1 MSKEFET
8 AINALRHAGDALKNA
23 GSALT
28 SAGNALASIAEL
40 FEQRIGKPEL
50 IADRVIKEV
59 EAEQDTKEAE
69 QAKPE
74 EPATTPSKADVKA
87 LLVSKSRD
95 GHTDD
100 VKALLH
106 KYGASSV
113 TEIMQ
118 SDRLAE
124 FYKEAEVIG
133 NAG

>member
-8 AINALRHAGDALKNA
+8 AINALRHAGDALKSA

-28 SAGNALASIAEL
+28 SAGNALGSIAEL
-40 FEQRIGKPEL
+40 LEQRIGKPEL
-50 IADRVIKEV
+50 IADRVIE
-59 EAEQDTKEAE
+59 EAEPKKSKEAE
-69 QAKPE
+69 KAAPE
-74 EPATTPSKADVKA
+74 ETATAPSKADVKA

-118 SDRLAE
+118 SDKLAE

>member
-8 AINALRHAGDALKNA
+8 AINALRHAGDALKSA

-28 SAGNALASIAEL
+28 SAGNALGSIAEL

-50 IADRVIKEV
+50 IADRVIE
-59 EAEQDTKEAE
+59 EAEPKKSKEAE
-69 QAKPE
+69 PE
-74 EPATTPSKADVKA
+74 ETATAPSKADVKA

-118 SDRLAE
+118 SDKLAE

>member
-8 AINALRHAGDALKNA
+8 AINALRHAGDALKSA

-28 SAGNALASIAEL
+28 SAGNALGSIAEL

-50 IADRVIKEV
+50 AADRVIKEV
-59 EAEQDTKEAE
+59 EAEQKTKEAE
-69 QAKPE
+69 PS
-74 EPATTPSKADVKA
+74 EPSAAPSKAEVKA

-118 SDRLAE
+118 SDKLAE